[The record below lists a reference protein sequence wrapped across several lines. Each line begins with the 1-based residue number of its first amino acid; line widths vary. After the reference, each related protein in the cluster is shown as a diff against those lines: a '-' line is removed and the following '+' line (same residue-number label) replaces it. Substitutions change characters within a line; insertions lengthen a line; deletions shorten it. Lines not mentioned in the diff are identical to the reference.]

1 MSNRKTMHGQI
12 LEVLR
17 QLKAKY
23 PNQGVG
29 KHLSEALV
37 DYPNYWGLSDKEF
50 LFALE
55 RYVLE
60 LEENTP
66 PPEIELQQLIE
77 ESSSIDRLRKG
88 IVDYDELDEEEEY
101 GNEEE

>member
-1 MSNRKTMHGQI
+1 MKTIHSQI

-17 QLKAKY
+17 QLKTKY
-23 PNQGVG
+23 PNQGIG

-37 DYPNYWGLSDKEF
+37 EYPNYWGMSDKEF
-50 LFALE
+50 LFSLE

-60 LEENTP
+60 LEENNP
-66 PPEIELQQLIE
+66 PPEQELQQLIE
-77 ESSSIDRLRKG
+77 DSSSLDKLRKG
-88 IVDYDELDEEEEY
+88 IQCEELNEEDEY